1 MASTWRL
8 GGEPLAGWQA
18 LSRPGPG
25 GSDRRDDRAR
35 LTEPKGQV
43 GRRRLSSG
51 TREIAAITLRGRS
64 ADTALLDISCAF
76 NPTAHPLAL
85 ACRLAAA

>member
-25 GSDRRDDRAR
+25 GSDRRDDSAR
-35 LTEPKGQV
+35 LTEPNGQV
-43 GRRRLSSG
+43 GRLSSG

-64 ADTALLDISCAF
+64 ADTALLDINCAF
-76 NPTAHPLAL
+76 KPTAHPLAL